1 MFKSTTLME
10 QKKDS
15 PMIESA
21 SIESYVNENNDHW
34 LYETLEYNDRMHE
47 NHVNSN
53 IGLYKLMCEDAR
65 GLSTDLVIQENVFAN
80 FIQRINKFIEDLI
93 MHIHNFFANL
103 FGGNSKYKEEQ
114 NRTKREYE
122 DAKQEAN
129 KPGNDHFDPN
139 KIHTVKKYHV
149 PDSDIIGSSLILQA
163 TKTFW
168 ISIEKIIN
176 GEKTSDFQTD
186 TERDMKMYYSVLN
199 RSLKG
204 KGRKVYTEKVKDEA
218 TFKECIR
225 QNILY
230 YEEANT
236 SFYEYQSYA
245 DLFIRDSNSI
255 VGDTATRANKDVT
268 NKLNQMKNKLQ
279 NVSGTISEEAYK
291 AAAEQMKAL
300 EEMVRIWLWSCKA
313 GMEYT
318 AAGLKNIRS
327 TLEKMVTNR
336 PVNESST
343 IHGEEFNSDT
353 LFANEDMRDFGSSE
367 WLDLSLTTETYQVK
381 FELDNFKSR
390 VALGEAQILSD
401 EEPYKIKRLIAM
413 REAEE
418 KKLANTIQA
427 IFARI
432 KEFIQKFFDK
442 LKGNHKVIAD
452 FINRNM
458 DAINK
463 PINPQNKYSS
473 RGDVLAGMY
482 RVQDRIDFV
491 DFNYE
496 TMKDELKDKDEFF
509 RRRIAPKLNKDSQYS
524 KRKNLL
530 KPNEMTI
537 NEFCKTYYGASMPE
551 DKFPKCEFTG
561 EEFER
566 NKQNI
571 VKFLQRSDSFLAG
584 IRDDIRNLESELKKV
599 DPTANT
605 NDTTPNATNG
615 NASTTSNDQQ
625 STQESYYSVLYGKYL
640 TEMEIDN
647 GGGDDKKDAQGNEQK
662 GMDQSAAFKV
672 YMDIYKSVLL
682 SKLTA
687 AEFVVSE
694 LSQVIRK
701 HATENMNSEQRKKE
715 NDISEKNKAANG
727 PKQNDNK

>member
-1 MFKSTTLME
+1 MFNSTTLME
-10 QKKDS
+10 QEKGS
-15 PMIESA
+15 HMLESA

-53 IGLYKLMCEDAR
+53 IGLYRLMCEDAR
-65 GLSTDLVIQENVFAN
+65 GLSTDLIIQEGVFAN

-93 MHIHNFFANL
+93 MHIHNFFAAL
-103 FGGNSKYKEEQ
+103 FSSSNNKYKSTQ
-114 NRTKREYE
+114 DNAKRAYE
-122 DAKQEAN
+122 SAKKEAN
-129 KPGNDHFDPN
+129 TSSTFNPN
-139 KIHTVKKYHV
+139 KIHNVKKYHV
-149 PDSDIIGSSLILQA
+149 PDSDIIDSSLVLQA
-163 TKTFW
+163 TQNFW
-168 ISIEKIIN
+168 ISIEKIIS

-186 TERDMKMYYSVLN
+186 SAREMYYAVLN

-204 KGRKVYTEKVKDEA
+204 KGRNVYTEKIKDEA
-218 TFKECIR
+218 TFKEAIK

-230 YEEANT
+230 YEEAEMNY
-236 SFYEYQSYA
+236 YEYASYA
-245 DLFIRDSNSI
+245 DVFINDSNAIIGSS
-255 VGDTATRANKDVT
+255 ATKGNDEVIR
-268 NKLNQMKNKLQ
+268 KLNQMKAKLKSE
-279 NVSGTISEEAYK
+279 SGNISEEAHK
-291 AAAEQMKAL
+291 AASEQMKAL
-300 EEMVRIWLWSCKA
+300 EEMVRVWLWSCKA
-313 GMEYT
+313 GAEYT
-318 AAGLKNIRS
+318 AAGLKSIRS
-327 TLEKMVTNR
+327 TLQKITSGQSVS
-336 PVNESST
+336 ESST

-353 LFANEDMRDFGSSE
+353 LFANEDMRDFTPSE
-367 WLDLSLTTETYQVK
+367 WLDLELTTETYQVK

-418 KKLANTIQA
+418 KKVSNTIQA

-432 KEFIQKFFDK
+432 KEFVNKFFDK
-442 LKGNHKVIAD
+442 MKANHKVTAD

-463 PINPQNKYSS
+463 PINPQNKYAS

-482 RVQDRIDFV
+482 RVQDRISFI

-509 RRRIAPKLNKDSQYS
+509 RRRVAPGMNKDSQYS
-524 KRKNLL
+524 KRRSEL
-530 KPNEMTI
+530 KPDNLSI
-537 NEFCKTYYGASMPE
+537 NEFCKAYYGASMPE

-571 VKFLQRSDSFLAG
+571 IKFLQRADSFLAG
-584 IRDDIRNLESELKKV
+584 IRDDLRNLEDELKKV
-599 DPTANT
+599 NPTAAT
-605 NDTTPNATNG
+605 NATSGGTPNATNG
-615 NASTTSNDQQ
+615 NPSTTSNNQQ
-625 STQESYYSVLYGKYL
+625 TSTQENYYSVLYGKYL

-647 GGGDDKKDAQGNEQK
+647 GGGDDKDGQGNEQK
-662 GMDQSAAFKV
+662 GMDQNAAFKA
-672 YMDIYKSVLL
+672 YMDVYKSVLL

-687 AEFVVSE
+687 AEFVISE

-701 HATENMNSEQRKKE
+701 HAMENMNSDQQKKE
-715 NDISEKNKAANG
+715 NEIAEKNKALNG